1 MPKGKKSKKIGLM
14 KDQLGGKYMTKFFG
28 LRAKTYNYLIND
40 GSEDEK
46 SKGTRKCAIKRKL
59 KFENYKNCL
68 RVTQLENKIKHLE
81 KTKIN
86 IDSIKKS

>member
-1 MPKGKKSKKIGLM
+1 M

-46 SKGTRKCAIKRKL
+46 SKGARKCAIKRKL
-59 KFENYKNCL
+59 KFENYKNRL
-68 RVTQLENKIKHLE
+68 RATELENKIKHLE

>member
-1 MPKGKKSKKIGLM
+1 M

-81 KTKIN
+81 KNKIN

>member
-1 MPKGKKSKKIGLM
+1 M

-46 SKGTRKCAIKRKL
+46 SKGTRKCAVKRKL
-59 KFENYKNCL
+59 KFETYKNCL

>member
-1 MPKGKKSKKIGLM
+1 M

-59 KFENYKNCL
+59 KFENYKNRL
-68 RVTQLENKIKHLE
+68 RATQLENKIKHLE

>member
-1 MPKGKKSKKIGLM
+1 M

-46 SKGTRKCAIKRKL
+46 SKVTRKCAVKRKL

>member
-1 MPKGKKSKKIGLM
+1 M
-14 KDQLGGKYMTKFFG
+14 KDQLGGKYMTKCFG

-68 RVTQLENKIKHLE
+68 RATQLENKIKHLE

>member
-1 MPKGKKSKKIGLM
+1 M

-46 SKGTRKCAIKRKL
+46 SKGTRKCAVKRKL

>member
-1 MPKGKKSKKIGLM
+1 M

-46 SKGTRKCAIKRKL
+46 SKGARKCAIKRKL
-59 KFENYKNCL
+59 KFENYKNRL
-68 RVTQLENKIKHLE
+68 RATQLENKIKHLE

>member
-1 MPKGKKSKKIGLM
+1 M

-46 SKGTRKCAIKRKL
+46 SKGARKCAIKRKL

>member
-1 MPKGKKSKKIGLM
+1 M

-46 SKGTRKCAIKRKL
+46 SKDARKCAIKRKL
-59 KFENYKNCL
+59 KFENYKNRL
-68 RVTQLENKIKHLE
+68 RATQLENKIKHLE

>member
-1 MPKGKKSKKIGLM
+1 M

-46 SKGTRKCAIKRKL
+46 SKCTRKCAIKRKL

>member
-1 MPKGKKSKKIGLM
+1 M